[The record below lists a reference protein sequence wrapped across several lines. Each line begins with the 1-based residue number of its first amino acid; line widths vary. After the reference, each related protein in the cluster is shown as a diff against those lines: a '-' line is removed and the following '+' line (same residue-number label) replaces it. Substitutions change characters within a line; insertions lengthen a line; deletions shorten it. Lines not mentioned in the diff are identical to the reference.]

1 MPIERVWM
9 KKQKMIRIEIELK
22 LGKRI
27 EEIGKLE
34 FVAEGYYQTNIM
46 DYLHIYSVHG
56 VCQRSVQRTLL
67 FTAYL
72 VRGRLWPFALFCFAV
87 LSSCPSYP

>member
-1 MPIERVWM
+1 MA
-9 KKQKMIRIEIELK
+9 
-22 LGKRI
+22 
-27 EEIGKLE
+27 EEITRLIL
-34 FVAEGYYQTNIM
+34 F

-56 VCQRSVQRTLL
+56 VCQRNVQRTLL

-87 LSSCPSYP
+87 SFSCLSYPLARIFAMLDYLDFFCHFYYSILQIIKA